1 MAEDSEAHRRRS
13 TEGAAPTQVAHAYW
27 VVAPGVGEI
36 RVEGVPE
43 PSAGDVV
50 VRARYSGIS
59 RGTESLIFRGRVP
72 ASEYQRMKAP
82 FQAGELPGPVKY
94 GYSSVGVVEDGP
106 QALRGRDVFTL
117 YPHQTRY
124 VVPSAAVH
132 VLPEGVPAGRAIL
145 AANMETAI
153 NGVWDADARPFDRIT
168 VVGGGTVGC
177 LTAWAAA
184 RLTGCPVELV
194 DINPAREGVA
204 RTLGVA
210 FSQPANA
217 ATGVPIVL
225 HASGSPAGLALA
237 LDLAAFE
244 GTVVEMSWYGSQ
256 PVAVPLGG
264 AFHSQRLTIR
274 SSQVGHVARPKRAE
288 YDRSQRMALALSLL
302 AEPALDVLIT
312 GESAFE
318 DLPRAMA
325 RLADAPGDEL
335 CHRIRY

>member
-1 MAEDSEAHRRRS
+1 
-13 TEGAAPTQVAHAYW
+13 
-27 VVAPGVGEI
+27 VGEI
-36 RVEGVPE
+36 RREALPE

-94 GYSSVGVVEDGP
+94 GYSSVGIVEDGP
-106 QALRGRDVFTL
+106 HALGGRDVFTL

-124 VVPSAAVH
+124 IVPAEAVH
-132 VLPEGVPAGRAIL
+132 VLPVGVPAERAIL

-153 NGVWDADARPFDRIT
+153 NGVWDAEARAHDRIT
-168 VVGGGTVGC
+168 VIGGGTVGC

-184 RLTGCPVELV
+184 HLTGCAVELV
-194 DINPAREGVA
+194 DMNPAREAVA
-204 RTLGVA
+204 RRLGVA
-210 FSQPANA
+210 FSQPATA
-217 ATGVPIVL
+217 ATGVPIVI

-237 LDLAAFE
+237 LDIAAFE
-244 GTVVEMSWYGSQ
+244 GTIVEMSWYGSQ

-264 AFHSQRLTIR
+264 AFHSQRLTIK

-288 YDRSQRMALALSLL
+288 YDRNQRLALAISLL
-302 AEPALDVLIT
+302 ADPALDVLIT
-312 GESAFE
+312 GESRFD
-318 DLPRAMA
+318 DLPRTMA

>member
-1 MAEDSEAHRRRS
+1 MAEDAE
-13 TEGAAPTQVAHAYW
+13 AYW
-27 VVAPGVGEI
+27 VVAPGVAEI
-36 RVEGVPE
+36 RREALPK

-94 GYSSVGVVEDGP
+94 GYSSVGIVEDGP
-106 QALRGRDVFTL
+106 HALGGRDVFTL

-124 VVPSAAVH
+124 IVPAEAVH
-132 VLPEGVPAGRAIL
+132 VLPVDVPAKRAIL

-153 NGVWDADARPFDRIT
+153 NGVWDAEARAHDRIT

-184 RLTGCPVELV
+184 HLIGCAVELV
-194 DINPAREGVA
+194 DTNPAREAVA
-204 RTLGVA
+204 RMLGVA
-210 FSQPANA
+210 FSQPATA
-217 ATGVPIVL
+217 ATGVPIVI

-237 LDLAAFE
+237 LDIAAFE
-244 GTVVEMSWYGSQ
+244 GTIVEMSWYGSQ

-264 AFHSQRLTIR
+264 AFHSQRLTIK

-288 YDRSQRMALALSLL
+288 YDRNQRMALAISLL
-302 AEPALDVLIT
+302 ADPALDVLIT
-312 GESAFE
+312 GESRFD
-318 DLPRAMA
+318 DLPRTMA

>member
-1 MAEDSEAHRRRS
+1 VAEDAK
-13 TEGAAPTQVAHAYW
+13 AYW
-27 VVAPGVGEI
+27 IVAPGVGEI
-36 RVEGVPE
+36 RGEALPE

-72 ASEYQRMKAP
+72 PSEYQRMKAP

-94 GYSSVGVVEDGP
+94 GYSSVGIVEDGP
-106 QALRGRDVFTL
+106 HALGGRDVFTL

-124 VVPSAAVH
+124 IVPAEAVH
-132 VLPEGVPAGRAIL
+132 VLPVGVPAERAIL

-153 NGVWDADARPFDRIT
+153 NGVWDAEARAHDRIT

-184 RLTGCPVELV
+184 HLTGCAVELV
-194 DINPAREGVA
+194 DTNPAREAVA
-204 RTLGVA
+204 RMLGVA
-210 FSQPANA
+210 FSQPATA
-217 ATGVPIVL
+217 ATDVPIVI
-225 HASGSPAGLALA
+225 HASGSAAGLALA
-237 LDLAAFE
+237 LDIASFE
-244 GTVVEMSWYGSQ
+244 GTIVEMSWYGSQ

-264 AFHSQRLTIR
+264 AFHSQRLTIK

-288 YDRSQRMALALSLL
+288 YDRNQRMALAISLL
-302 AEPALDVLIT
+302 AAPALDVLIT
-312 GESAFE
+312 GESRFN
-318 DLPRAMA
+318 DLPRTMA
-325 RLADAPGDEL
+325 RLAAAPGDEL

>member
-1 MAEDSEAHRRRS
+1 MKEDAEDAEGVEDADTDRS
-13 TEGAAPTQVAHAYW
+13 ARAYW

-36 RVEGVPE
+36 RGEILPQA
-43 PSAGDVV
+43 SAGDVI
-50 VRARYSGIS
+50 VRARYSSIS

-72 ASEYQRMKAP
+72 ASEYRRMKAP

-94 GYSSVGVVEDGP
+94 GYSSVGTVEEGP
-106 QALRGRDVFTL
+106 DALRGRDVFSL

-124 VVPSAAVH
+124 VVPAGAVH
-132 VLPEGVPAGRAIL
+132 LLPVGVPPERAIL

-153 NGVWDADARPFDRIT
+153 NGVWDAEARRHDRVT

-184 RLTGCPVELV
+184 HVIGCAVELI
-194 DINPAREGVA
+194 DINPARAAVA

-210 FSQPANA
+210 FAQPATA
-217 ATGVPIVL
+217 ATGVPLVI

-244 GTVVEMSWYGSQ
+244 GTIVEMSWYGSQ
-256 PVAVPLGG
+256 AVAVPLGG
-264 AFHSQRLTIR
+264 AFHSQRLTMK

-288 YDRSQRMALALSLL
+288 YDRNQRMALAISLL
-302 AEPALDVLIT
+302 ADPALDVLIT
-312 GESAFE
+312 GESRFD
-318 DLPRAMA
+318 DLPRTMA
-325 RLADAPGDEL
+325 RLAEAPGDEL